1 MVWRRV
7 KGAETAWSIV
17 REVVS
22 SRKVGQRITQGKVRA
37 ELEKRL
43 ENYKKYGSLA
53 TVNAYFNYLA
63 GAGYIRHRYHND
75 PWVIVEPLP
84 PDLSSAKLVE
94 MYKNRK
100 IKRGYG
106 LQDRYHKR
114 KFL

>member
-43 ENYKKYGSLA
+43 ENYK
-53 TVNAYFNYLA
+53 
-63 GAGYIRHRYHND
+63 
-75 PWVIVEPLP
+75 
-84 PDLSSAKLVE
+84 
-94 MYKNRK
+94 
-100 IKRGYG
+100 
-106 LQDRYHKR
+106 
-114 KFL
+114 